1 MNLNASSILNST
13 LPVVCKPGL
22 DGSYF
27 ILVAYVCSLIGLL
40 GIPANALT
48 ICVLKMDQK
57 KSTTRY
63 FMLVLAT
70 QDTLLIILYSIY
82 YILPLLYGRF
92 GWFSSSIQY
101 LWSADAPILFLLS
114 WFKFAEGYTI
124 VSISIDRFVALRYP
138 FKSASVCTVSNA
150 KRSQMIIWTVG
161 LATKLPNLILDFC
174 YYDWKKKC
182 DACEPIFLSY
192 PWYTWYRLI
201 YVQLIDQII
210 TFLIPLLSLLFVNVY
225 LVWQLQNINTFKCT
239 QVKPTKC
246 QASETSSETHT
257 CSTRYVMGIRAPPRL
272 GRLDHYQQC
281 NNRVNES
288 SLNAQSEL
296 NRQRRRNH
304 QTRNTSAM
312 LICVISVF
320 IVCETPTALY
330 FFRDLHSMI
339 WIKEQ
344 ERQPS
349 LALYTIALFTA
360 MLNFASNFLIYGLVG
375 RRFRWL
381 LRNLFFRWS
390 YMCAHCE
397 RPIRRPQKRL
407 QPIRTRPQ
415 QTACYSTNN

>member
-161 LATKLPNLILDFC
+161 LATKLPNLIDGANRIFQSMNQAWIN
-174 YYDWKKKC
+174 YYIAMTRCLVWLPDIQWMTINMVAHWTLAEYFVLAENWPTLINENDWNSDSIIMTQWLFIHSWWASTSLLC
-182 DACEPIFLSY
+182 LCTWTCQLTFNYTHLATIAFPWWVHRISY
-192 PWYTWYRLI
+192 PHL
-201 YVQLIDQII
+201 
-210 TFLIPLLSLLFVNVY
+210 
-225 LVWQLQNINTFKCT
+225 
-239 QVKPTKC
+239 
-246 QASETSSETHT
+246 
-257 CSTRYVMGIRAPPRL
+257 
-272 GRLDHYQQC
+272 
-281 NNRVNES
+281 
-288 SLNAQSEL
+288 
-296 NRQRRRNH
+296 
-304 QTRNTSAM
+304 
-312 LICVISVF
+312 
-320 IVCETPTALY
+320 
-330 FFRDLHSMI
+330 
-339 WIKEQ
+339 
-344 ERQPS
+344 
-349 LALYTIALFTA
+349 
-360 MLNFASNFLIYGLVG
+360 
-375 RRFRWL
+375 
-381 LRNLFFRWS
+381 
-390 YMCAHCE
+390 
-397 RPIRRPQKRL
+397 
-407 QPIRTRPQ
+407 
-415 QTACYSTNN
+415 